1 MTQTEQDE
9 ISWNVAQNQYY
20 AGIVS
25 IIFLVGATSSMVLG
39 LSLGVLLILF
49 YALFIPVGITLTNQ
63 GILIRKWL
71 RKKVV
76 EKSGVKLFIF
86 GENDKKVLQVTFP
99 NTGRFRQIVV
109 KVENE
114 SQFAKWLENHGYE
127 IGISA

>member
-1 MTQTEQDE
+1 MTKTEQDA
-9 ISWNVAQNQYY
+9 ISLDVAQNQYY

-25 IIFLVGATSSMVLG
+25 IIFAVGATSSMVIG

-76 EKSGVKLFIF
+76 EKSVVKLFIS

-114 SQFAKWLENHGYE
+114 SQLSKWLENHGYE

>member
-1 MTQTEQDE
+1 MTKTEQDA
-9 ISWNVAQNQYY
+9 ISLDVAQNQYY

-25 IIFLVGATSSMVLG
+25 IIFAVGATSSMVIG

-76 EKSGVKLFIF
+76 EKSVVKQFIS
-86 GENDKKVLQVTFP
+86 GENDKKVLQVTF
-99 NTGRFRQIVV
+99 RIQEDFV
-109 KVENE
+109 K
-114 SQFAKWLENHGYE
+114 
-127 IGISA
+127 